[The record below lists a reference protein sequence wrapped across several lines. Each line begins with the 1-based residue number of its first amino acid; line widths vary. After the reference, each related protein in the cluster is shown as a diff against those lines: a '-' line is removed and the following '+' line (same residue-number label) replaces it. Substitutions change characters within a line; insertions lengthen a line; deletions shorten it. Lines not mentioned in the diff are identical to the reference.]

1 MCGQKMKK
9 HRNPQG
15 GSICLC
21 ICSFWS
27 NVCIIYNK
35 DNAFIHIGKKAA
47 NRYCDNHY
55 SRLAWLWHQGQ
66 RRRRPSSQSAIPGPS
81 KCQKLWGQVNSVW
94 FHQMFVFFLFSIFFR
109 CFFALWRLRG
119 RCQHPVYKGS
129 HEDDC
134 ACTTSC
140 EALALESANVE
151 IQRRLNSAAST
162 MTDTVHFQRSNTS
175 CHKSDVLLW
184 HCRQPQR
191 RMSARKM
198 QLRLARLFEFWN
210 QRVFLQRN
218 VFACFCGNWRIPIFL
233 FAYVIIPTQ

>member
-1 MCGQKMKK
+1 MHSYISEKK
-9 HRNPQG
+9 LQTDTVTITILGLRGFDIRAKGVDVLQAKVPFQALQ
-15 GSICLC
+15 SVKSSEDKSTLFDFIRCL
-21 ICSFWS
+21 F
-27 NVCIIYNK
+27 
-35 DNAFIHIGKKAA
+35 
-47 NRYCDNHY
+47 
-55 SRLAWLWHQGQ
+55 
-66 RRRRPSSQSAIPGPS
+66 
-81 KCQKLWGQVNSVW
+81 
-94 FHQMFVFFLFSIFFR
+94 FFLFSIFFR